1 MPSRR
6 APSRD
11 GQLTGAKIVESTLAQ
26 VPSAKNADTA
36 ASEQRREPRH
46 GSAQYFRA
54 NGTGVTV
61 LYGWREDALGAAT
74 ACRICGEAIS
84 G

>member
-1 MPSRR
+1 MAAGWICIALRTTEEG
-6 APSRD
+6 APSA
-11 GQLTGAKIVESTLAQ
+11 T
-26 VPSAKNADTA
+26 
-36 ASEQRREPRH
+36 ASEAFAQTTNANLNNDENRGT

-74 ACRICGEAIS
+74 ACRLYGEAIS